1 MDFSPT
7 LTRVEAYFP
16 TFDQAKQASVSLLNF
31 DLVDEY
37 DINDTSI
44 AGSYS
49 IENGNGSMVEQGDR
63 VLVSVE
69 PPVSIG
75 DINVETLSQKTPFKL
90 TFTAPEDSIEQALE
104 IVKNFGGS
112 TVRPH

>member
-16 TFDQAKQASVSLLNF
+16 TFDQAKLASVSLLNF
-31 DLVDEY
+31 NLADEY
-37 DINDTSI
+37 DINDNSI
-44 AGSYS
+44 AGSYL
-49 IENGNGSMVEQGDR
+49 IENSAGSMVEQGDR
-63 VLVSVE
+63 VLVSVA

-75 DINVETLSQKTPFKL
+75 DINAESSNQIPPFKL
-90 TFTAPEDSIEQALE
+90 TFTVPEDSVEQALE
-104 IVKNFGGS
+104 IVKSCGGS